1 MASQPRFE
9 PRWHDEPN
17 DEGVFLPEDKGAR
30 TPHPLSAPEEVFGII
45 SSTYRQ
51 RQKPKEKLSE
61 FGLFPKLPLELRQI
75 IWRYSLPDRRAVEV
89 FYDETVEC
97 ISPCALPAALH
108 VSSEA
113 RGVAFDSYE
122 LLFVTRKANAK
133 I

>member
-1 MASQPRFE
+1 M
-9 PRWHDEPN
+9 
-17 DEGVFLPEDKGAR
+17 
-30 TPHPLSAPEEVFGII
+30 LS
-45 SSTYRQ
+45 
-51 RQKPKEKLSE
+51 
-61 FGLFPKLPLELRQI
+61 LPLELRQI

-133 I
+133 IYFDVSVDALFLGVGNFSPSSEKPARTRPPSTLTYTQRTFLVHTPRSREALFYQR